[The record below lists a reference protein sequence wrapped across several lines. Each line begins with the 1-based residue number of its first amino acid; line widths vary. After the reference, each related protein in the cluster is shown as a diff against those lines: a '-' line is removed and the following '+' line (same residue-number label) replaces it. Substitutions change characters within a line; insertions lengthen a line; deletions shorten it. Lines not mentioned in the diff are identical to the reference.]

1 MKQRILFII
10 WAILYGFC
18 AGLGFVA
25 QPTDAQSV
33 AMTIL
38 SLLFFVPGALLLA
51 DAIARKSK
59 KLLLALRI
67 ISIISLSLT
76 VLVFLANLASAA
88 ASEAVGNALYYVLL
102 LVSAPMS
109 TIGFDLLSLFLWA
122 CLLFSTFVFRKK
134 LTD

>member
-10 WAILYGFC
+10 WIVLYGIC

-33 AMTIL
+33 AMTVL
-38 SLLFFVPGALLLA
+38 SLLFFVPGFLLLV
-51 DAIARKSK
+51 DAILGKSK

-67 ISIISLSLT
+67 ISIVSLSLT
-76 VLVFLANLASAA
+76 VLVFIANLASAA
-88 ASEAVGNALYYVLL
+88 ASEAVGDALYTVLL

-134 LTD
+134 VTD

>member
-10 WAILYGFC
+10 WAILYGIC

-38 SLLFFVPGALLLA
+38 SILFFVPGALLLA
-51 DAIARKSK
+51 DAVAKKSR
-59 KLLLALRI
+59 KLLLAVRI
-67 ISIISLSLT
+67 ISIVSLSLT
-76 VLVFLANLASAA
+76 IAVFIANLASAA
-88 ASEAVGNALYYVLL
+88 ASDAVGNALYYALL
-102 LVSAPMS
+102 LVSAPMV
-109 TIGFDLLSLFLWA
+109 TMGFELFSLFLWA

-134 LTD
+134 ITD